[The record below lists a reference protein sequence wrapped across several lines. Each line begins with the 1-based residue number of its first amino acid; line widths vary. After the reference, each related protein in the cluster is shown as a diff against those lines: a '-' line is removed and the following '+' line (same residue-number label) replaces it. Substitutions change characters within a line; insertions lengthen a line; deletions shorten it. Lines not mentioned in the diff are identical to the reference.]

1 MELNELLITRIK
13 EAVLVLKGIEI
24 PAVELQ
30 PTRKDFTGD
39 ITLVVFPML
48 RYLKGNPEAIG
59 QEIGAYLKTHV
70 AEVADFNVIKGF
82 LNLVISNPFYLN
94 FFNSIK
100 QQPQFGFK
108 HTGTQGSVMVEYSS
122 PNTNKPLHLGHLRNI
137 LLGYSVAEILKA
149 SGKKVY
155 KTQIINDRGIHI
167 CKSMLAWKKF
177 GNGETP
183 ESTGIKGDKFVGNYY
198 VAFDKVC
205 KEEIAELVAG
215 GMDKATAEKQ
225 TPILIEAQEMLR
237 KWESGD
243 AETVALWKT
252 MNGWVYEGFDRT
264 YQTMG
269 VDFDEL
275 YYESDTYLLGKD
287 VVQEGIDRGV
297 FYQKPDGSV
306 GIDLTEDGLDEKI
319 VLRADGTAV
328 YMTQDIGT
336 AIMRTQKHPDID
348 GMVYTVGNEQD
359 YHFKVLFLILKK
371 LGYSWAD
378 QLYHLSYGMVDLPSG
393 KMKSRE
399 GTVVDADDLM
409 EEMARTA
416 EKISQELGKLEGYSE
431 EEKEAL
437 YRIIGLGALK
447 YFILKV
453 DPKKRILFNP
463 EESVD
468 FQGNTG
474 PFVQYTYAR
483 IQSILRKSDAKE
495 AGFKQAVSEDLEL
508 HPKEKE
514 LLKLLLLFPETI
526 KIAADQ
532 YSPALIANYTYD
544 LVKEFNSFY
553 QQVSI
558 LGEGDTD
565 KRIFRIQLTRKLG
578 EVIASAFLL
587 LGIQVPERM

>member
-13 EAVLVLKGIEI
+13 EAVLALKGIEI

-275 YYESDTYLLGKD
+275 YYESDTYLL
-287 VVQEGIDRGV
+287 
-297 FYQKPDGSV
+297 
-306 GIDLTEDGLDEKI
+306 
-319 VLRADGTAV
+319 
-328 YMTQDIGT
+328 
-336 AIMRTQKHPDID
+336 
-348 GMVYTVGNEQD
+348 
-359 YHFKVLFLILKK
+359 
-371 LGYSWAD
+371 
-378 QLYHLSYGMVDLPSG
+378 
-393 KMKSRE
+393 
-399 GTVVDADDLM
+399 
-409 EEMARTA
+409 
-416 EKISQELGKLEGYSE
+416 
-431 EEKEAL
+431 
-437 YRIIGLGALK
+437 
-447 YFILKV
+447 
-453 DPKKRILFNP
+453 
-463 EESVD
+463 
-468 FQGNTG
+468 
-474 PFVQYTYAR
+474 
-483 IQSILRKSDAKE
+483 
-495 AGFKQAVSEDLEL
+495 
-508 HPKEKE
+508 
-514 LLKLLLLFPETI
+514 
-526 KIAADQ
+526 
-532 YSPALIANYTYD
+532 
-544 LVKEFNSFY
+544 
-553 QQVSI
+553 
-558 LGEGDTD
+558 
-565 KRIFRIQLTRKLG
+565 
-578 EVIASAFLL
+578 
-587 LGIQVPERM
+587 